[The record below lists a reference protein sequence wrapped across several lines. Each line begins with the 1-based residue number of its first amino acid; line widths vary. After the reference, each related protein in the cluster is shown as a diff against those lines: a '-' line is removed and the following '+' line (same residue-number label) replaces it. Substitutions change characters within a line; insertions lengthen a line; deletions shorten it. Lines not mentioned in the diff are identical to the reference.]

1 MLSAASEVIEK
12 ALKLAERATLCDKC
26 FGRFFANL
34 GYALSNETRGSS
46 LKTVICMI
54 ASGLL
59 SRGDQEALDVLRN
72 VAKTGFKVARELL
85 VRNGLE
91 VPEVSSC
98 ELCGGLLY
106 EPLQRLA
113 EKAVAS
119 LLEYDFN
126 TYLVGCKIPGSII
139 EKEDSIRSY
148 LEVNW
153 GESIKR
159 EVNREAS
166 LIIMS
171 KTGKKPDLQRP
182 DVLVVLDF
190 HEMDVEIK
198 PSPIFVYGRY
208 RKLVRG
214 IPQSRWSCSKCRGVG
229 CPECNWTGKR
239 YELSVEE
246 LITKPIIEAFEA
258 RGARFHGAGR
268 EDIDVRVLGSGRPFV
283 VEVVEPK
290 RRFINLEELQRRI
303 NERSQGIVEVL
314 GLSYTDRSM
323 IGKLKLSAKVKKK
336 IYRALV
342 EMEEPLEREKLE
354 ALSKYFQGTAIKQWT
369 PKRVLHRRAD
379 KLRTKKVYEVR
390 VVDVKDRTFEV
401 WIKCQ
406 GGLYVKEL
414 IHGDEGRT
422 TPSFQEVLG
431 TKLKVLELDVL
442 DVED

>member
-1 MLSAASEVIEK
+1 MLNAASKVIEK
-12 ALKLAERATLCDKC
+12 ALKLAERAALCDKC

-34 GYALSNETRGSS
+34 GFALSNEARGSS

-54 ASGLL
+54 ASSLL
-59 SRGDQEALDVLRN
+59 NRGDQEALNALRN
-72 VAKTGFKVARELL
+72 VARTGFKVARELL
-85 VRNGLE
+85 AKNGLE
-91 VPEVSSC
+91 VPEASLC

-113 EKAVAS
+113 GKAVAD
-119 LLEYDFN
+119 LLKYDFN
-126 TYLVGCKIPGSII
+126 TYLVGCKVPGSII
-139 EKEDSIRSY
+139 EKEDSLRSY
-148 LEVNW
+148 LEVDW

-159 EVNREAS
+159 EINREAS

-182 DVLVVLDF
+182 DIVVVLDF
-190 HEMDVEIK
+190 HKMDVEIK
-198 PSPIFVYGRY
+198 PSPIFIYGRY

-214 IPQSRWSCSKCRGVG
+214 IPQSRWFCSKCKGVG
-229 CPECNWTGKR
+229 CPECNWTGKQ

-246 LITKPIIEAFEA
+246 LITKPMIEAFEA
-258 RGARFHGAGR
+258 RRARFHGAGR
-268 EDIDVRVLGSGRPFV
+268 EDVDVRVLGSGRPFI

-290 RRFINLEELQRRI
+290 RRFIDLEELRRGI
-303 NERSQGIVEVL
+303 NESSQGVVEVSE
-314 GLSYTDRSM
+314 LSYTNRSM

-336 IYRALV
+336 TYRALV

-354 ALSKYFQGTAIKQWT
+354 VLSKYFQGATIKQWT

-379 KLRTKKVYEVR
+379 KLRTKRVYEIR

-401 WIKCQ
+401 LIKCQ

>member
-1 MLSAASEVIEK
+1 MLSATSKVIEK
-12 ALKLAERATLCDKC
+12 ALKLAERAALCDKC

-34 GYALSNETRGSS
+34 GFALSNEARGSS

-54 ASGLL
+54 ASSLL
-59 SRGDQEALDVLRN
+59 NEGSQEAVSILRN
-72 VAKTGFKVARELL
+72 IARTGFKVARELL
-85 VRNGLE
+85 AKNGLE
-91 VPEVSSC
+91 VPETTPC
-98 ELCGGLLY
+98 EACGGLLY
-106 EPLQRLA
+106 EPLERLA
-113 EKAVAS
+113 EEAAAS

-126 TYLVGCKIPGSII
+126 TYLVGCRVPGNVV
-139 EKEDSIRSY
+139 EKEDSLRSY

-159 EVNREAS
+159 EINREAS

-171 KTGKKPDLQRP
+171 KSGKKPDLRKP
-182 DVLVVLDF
+182 DILVILDF
-190 HEMDVEIK
+190 HKMKVEIK
-198 PSPIFVYGRY
+198 PSPIFMYGRY

-214 IPQSRWSCSKCRGVG
+214 IPQSKWFCSKCKGGG

-246 LITKPIIEAFEA
+246 LITKPVVEAFKA

-268 EDIDVRVLGSGRPFV
+268 EDIDVRVLGSGRPFAI
-283 VEVVEPK
+283 EVVEPK
-290 RRFINLEELQRRI
+290 KRFIDLGELQQKI

-314 GLSYTDRSM
+314 NLSYTDRSI
-323 IGKLKLSAKVKKK
+323 IGKLKLSAHVKKK

-342 EMEEPLEREKLE
+342 EMEEPLEREKLK
-354 ALSKYFQGTAIKQWT
+354 ALNNYFQGAIIKQWT

-390 VVDVKDRTFEV
+390 VIDVKDKTFEV
-401 WIKCQ
+401 LIKCQ

-422 TPSFQEVLG
+422 APSFQEVLG